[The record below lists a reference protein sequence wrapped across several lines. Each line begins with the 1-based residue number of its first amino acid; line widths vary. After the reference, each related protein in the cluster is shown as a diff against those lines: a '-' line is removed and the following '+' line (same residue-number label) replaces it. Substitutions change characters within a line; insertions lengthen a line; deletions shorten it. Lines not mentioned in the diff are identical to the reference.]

1 MGLWK
6 GVNEADS
13 EEITI
18 FRPNRISPSY
28 VSCDYRRFSHLASPD
43 DIVLLFF
50 FSSHSPPPKIKT
62 HLCRQKKRPPPT
74 PSASYKGNRGR
85 ESPPTVELLLKGA
98 AREYIGGEEADI
110 DTDPSTLGQTKT
122 RNTHHIILLYQNM
135 EILIVSP
142 AADVFQATFRPKT
155 SLGASDEIYL
165 LDAGVY
171 LDGVHI
177 SILVHG

>member
-1 MGLWK
+1 MEVVAVVDFPSWPLQM
-6 GVNEADS
+6 
-13 EEITI
+13 
-18 FRPNRISPSY
+18 ISS
-28 VSCDYRRFSHLASPD
+28 
-43 DIVLLFF
+43 
-50 FSSHSPPPKIKT
+50 FSSFLFPLSSPKIKT
-62 HLCRQKKRPPPT
+62 HLCRQKKTAADPP
-74 PSASYKGNRGR
+74 ASYKGNRGR

-98 AREYIGGEEADI
+98 VREYIGGEEA

-135 EILIVSP
+135 ETLIVSP